1 MNLFLFDFP
10 LAYGRVFL
18 VRKLTRHDAG
28 KLYAMKVLNK
38 ITVVQKRKTAEH
50 TKTERVVSKKKMQK
64 REIKR
69 QVHIKEKTRKAL
81 TEVAKRDQIKVF
93 SSA

>member
-1 MNLFLFDFP
+1 MEYWLVIVYIFFI
-10 LAYGRVFL
+10 AYGRVFL

-50 TKTERVVSKKKMQK
+50 TKTERVVSGESGKYL
-64 REIKR
+64 I
-69 QVHIKEKTRKAL
+69 
-81 TEVAKRDQIKVF
+81 
-93 SSA
+93 